1 MIRKYWVDEA
11 RRVLTKVDP
20 PDGVDREVT
29 QVQALDATKAR
40 LGDLLTPWYA
50 KCSPSA

>member
-1 MIRKYWVDEA
+1 MVEA
-11 RRVLTKVDP
+11 CRVLTKVHP
-20 PDGVDREVT
+20 PGGVDREVAE
-29 QVQALDATKAR
+29 VQAIDVIKAR